1 MQNIGEAMK
10 FANVKLYGEDFKFSL
25 ADVCV
30 ENGVFCDS
38 SDGEIVDCTGLMMI
52 PGLVDVH
59 THGAIGY
66 EAKDTSPEAIEAL
79 SSFEAEHGVTA
90 FLPTTATEGTEE
102 LKLAAAN
109 IAKAKKTVKG
119 AKIGGIHMEG
129 PYFSMKY
136 KGAQNPEYIRKPNA
150 DEFLEINEAS
160 GNIVKLISIAPE
172 NEGAEEFVK
181 AVKSKVRVAA
191 GHTDAD
197 YEIMV
202 KAIEWGITQLT
213 HSFNAMRGL
222 HHRNP
227 GAIGAAIDSNIF
239 CELISDGM
247 HVHPAMVRLFYK
259 AVGAERLV
267 LISDSVRSAYLPD
280 GEYDSCGLKVF
291 VKNGKATLEDGTIA
305 GSSSTLYDCLK
316 QAVSFGIP
324 IEDAVRAAT
333 YNPAKSVGIDNEFGT
348 IKKGRSADFLLVD
361 ENLNLKAVYIDGKR
375 IK

>member
-1 MQNIGEAMK
+1 MK
-10 FANVKLYGEDFKFSL
+10 FTNVKLYGEDFKFSF

-30 ENGVFCDS
+30 ENGVFSDS
-38 SDGEIVDCTGLMMI
+38 ADGETVDCTGLMMI

-66 EAKDTSPEAIEAL
+66 EAKDTSLEALEAL
-79 SSFEAEHGVTA
+79 SNFEAEHGVTA
-90 FLPTTATEGTEE
+90 FLPTTATESTED
-102 LKLAAAN
+102 LKNAALN
-109 IAKAKKTVKG
+109 IAEAKKVVKG

-136 KGAQNPEYIRKPNA
+136 KGAQNPEYIRNPSAK
-150 DEFLEINEAS
+150 EFFEINEAS

-172 NEGAEEFVK
+172 SDGAEEFVK
-181 AVKSKVRVAA
+181 AVKDKVKIAA

-197 YEIMV
+197 YETMV
-202 KAIEWGITQLT
+202 KAIEWGVTQLT

-227 GAIGAAIDSNIF
+227 GALGAAIDSDIF

-259 AVGAERLV
+259 AVGRERLV

-280 GEYDSCGLKVF
+280 GEYDSCGLKVL

-305 GSSSTLYDCLK
+305 GSSSTLFDCLK

-324 IEDAVRAAT
+324 LEDAVRATT
-333 YNPAKSVGIDNEFGT
+333 YNPAKAVGIESEYGT
-348 IKKGRSADFLLVD
+348 IKKGRAADFLLVD
-361 ENLNLKAVYIDGKR
+361 ESLNLKVVYIDGKR

>member
-1 MQNIGEAMK
+1 MK
-10 FANVKLYGEDFKFSL
+10 FTNVKLYGEDFKFSL

-30 ENGVFCDS
+30 EKGVFSDS
-38 SDGEIVDCTGLMMI
+38 SEGEVVDCTGLMMI

-66 EAKDTSPEAIEAL
+66 EAKDISLEALEAL
-79 SSFEAEHGVTA
+79 SNFEAEHGVTA
-90 FLPTTATEGTEE
+90 FLPTTATESTED
-102 LKLAAAN
+102 LKNAAIN
-109 IAKAKKTVKG
+109 IAEAKKRVKG
-119 AKIGGIHMEG
+119 AKIGGVHMEG

-136 KGAQNPEYIRKPNA
+136 KGAQNPEYIRNPSAK
-150 DEFLEINEAS
+150 EFFEINEAS

-181 AVKSKVRVAA
+181 AVKSKVKIAA

-202 KAIEWGITQLT
+202 KAIEWGVTQRT
-213 HSFNAMRGL
+213 HSFTAMRGL

-227 GAIGAAIDSNIF
+227 GALGAAIDSNIF

-305 GSSSTLYDCLK
+305 GSSSTLFDCLK
-316 QAVSFGIP
+316 QAISFGIP
-324 IEDAVRAAT
+324 VEDAVRAAT
-333 YNPAKSVGIDNEFGT
+333 YNPAKAVGIDDEFGT
-348 IKKGRSADFLLVD
+348 IKKGRAADFLLVD
-361 ENLNLKAVYIDGKR
+361 EKLNLKAVYIDGKR

>member
-1 MQNIGEAMK
+1 MK
-10 FANVKLYGEDFKFSL
+10 FTNVSLYGEDFKFKKC
-25 ADVCV
+25 DVCV
-30 ENGVFCDS
+30 ENGAFADF
-38 SDGEIVDCTGLMMI
+38 SDGEEVDCDGLMMI

-59 THGAIGY
+59 THGAIGL
-66 EAKDTSPEAIEAL
+66 EAKDARLEDLMAL
-79 SSFEAEHGVTA
+79 SQFEGEHGVTA
-90 FLPTTATEGTEE
+90 FLPTTATESREV
-102 LKLAAAN
+102 LKSSAVT
-109 IAKAKKTVKG
+109 ISQAKKLVKG

-136 KGAQNPEYIRKPNA
+136 KGAQNPENIRLPSVE
-150 DEFLEINEAS
+150 EFLEINEAS
-160 GNIVKLISIAPE
+160 GNLVKLISIAPE
-172 NEGAEEFVK
+172 NEGAEEFVR
-181 AVKSKVRVAA
+181 AVKNKVRIAA

-202 KAIEWGITQLT
+202 NAIEWGVTQLT

-259 AVGAERLV
+259 SVGAERLV

-280 GEYDSCGLKVF
+280 GEYDSCGMRIF

-305 GSSSTLYDCLK
+305 GSSSTLYDCFK
-316 QAVSFGIP
+316 CAVEFGIP
-324 IEDAVRAAT
+324 LEDAVRAAT
-333 YNPAKSVGIDNEFGT
+333 YNPAKAVGIDGEYGV
-348 IKKGRSADFLLVD
+348 IKKGRAADFLLID
-361 ENLNLKAVYIDGKR
+361 SELNLKAVYVDGKR